1 MDRHEQFSV
10 GERPSLDLR
19 VPVGVI
25 EVRTGDAGIIQL
37 TVESAAAADFEIT
50 QTGDRVSLRHP
61 SRWSMRGRSCR
72 VVATVPSGTDV
83 NVEAASAEV
92 RLAGRLGAVRVR
104 TASGDAEVEG
114 AARLEVTT
122 ASGDVACDSVD
133 GDATIS
139 TISGDCTVKRVGG
152 RLDVTLTSG
161 DLRVER
167 CAGDLLVG
175 STSGSARIGHCDGSE
190 ISVRSISGDVRVG
203 LPSGIRVEADIATVS
218 GRASL
223 PEPAAAG
230 ADRRPVRLRLKTVS
244 GDIRVERTT

>member
-1 MDRHEQFSV
+1 MDRHEQFPV

-25 EVRTGDAGIIQL
+25 EVHVGDGGIVQL
-37 TVESAAAADFEIT
+37 TVECAAAADFEIIK
-50 QTGDRVSLRHP
+50 TGDRVSLRHP

-72 VVATVPSGTDV
+72 IVATVPSGTDV
-83 NVEAASAEV
+83 SVEAASAEV

-104 TASGDAEVEG
+104 TASGDVDVDG
-114 AARLEVTT
+114 SARLDVTT
-122 ASGDVACDSVD
+122 ASGDVACNSVE

-139 TISGDCTVKRVGG
+139 TISGDCTLKAVSG

-167 CAGDLLVG
+167 CGGDLTVG
-175 STSGSARIGHCDGSE
+175 STSGSARVGHCAGTE
-190 ISVRSISGDVRVG
+190 ISVRSISGDVRIG
-203 LPSGIRVEADIATVS
+203 LPSGIRVEADLSTVS

-223 PEPAAAG
+223 PDPAAAG
-230 ADRRPVRLRLKTVS
+230 GDRRPVRLRLKTVS

>member
-1 MDRHEQFSV
+1 MDRHEQWSV
-10 GERPSLDLR
+10 GERASLDVR

-25 EVRTGDAGIIQL
+25 EVRVGDAGIIQL

-50 QTGDRVSLRHP
+50 KTGDRVALRHP
-61 SRWSMRGRSCR
+61 SRWSMRGRNCR
-72 VVATVPSGTDV
+72 IVATVPTGTDI

-92 RLAGRLGAVRVR
+92 RLAGRLGVVRVR
-104 TASGDAEVEG
+104 TASGAVEVDG
-114 AARLEVTT
+114 ASRLEVTT
-122 ASGDVACDSVD
+122 ASGGVACHAVD

-139 TISGDCTVKRVGG
+139 TVSGDCTLKGVGG

-167 CAGDLLVG
+167 CAGDLMVG
-175 STSGSARIGHCDGSE
+175 STSGSTRIGHCDGNE

-203 LPSGIRVEADIATVS
+203 LPSGIRVEADISTVS

-223 PEPAAAG
+223 PEPVATG
-230 ADRRPVRLRLKTVS
+230 GDRRPVRLRLKTVS